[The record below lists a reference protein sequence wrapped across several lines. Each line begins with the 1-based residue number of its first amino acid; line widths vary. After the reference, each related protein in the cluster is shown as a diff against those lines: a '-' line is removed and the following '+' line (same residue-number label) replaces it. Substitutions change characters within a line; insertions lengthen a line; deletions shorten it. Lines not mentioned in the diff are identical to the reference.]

1 MLEIPLENVGA
12 KILIL
17 FGVLLGAFVVGTL
30 SHVRRGWTTPPHTRL
45 SYPLLDGL
53 IALAVLGILMITLWP
68 SSGLGGTRIH
78 LLPLSD
84 FWAHDHYRTSLMP
97 GIIAAIANFL
107 LFIPLGFLVGIRWR
121 SFDRWSTVVALGIG
135 VSLSIETLQF
145 ALGGHDSSFDDVFL
159 NALGAVCGRALMR
172 LLSRR
177 SRQGREA
184 SGSPLPDGNS

>member
-1 MLEIPLENVGA
+1 MIELPWERIGVMML
-12 KILIL
+12 
-17 FGVLLGAFVVGTL
+17 VLLAAFLGAFVVGAL
-30 SHVRRGWTTPPHTRL
+30 SYVRRRWTTPPHTRL
-45 SYPLLDGL
+45 PYPVLDGL
-53 IALAVLGILMITLWP
+53 IALALLGILVITLWP

-84 FWAHDHYRTSLMP
+84 FWAEDLYRTSLMP

-121 SFDRWSTVVALGIG
+121 SFDRWSTVIALGIG

-159 NALGAVCGRALMR
+159 NALGAASGHGLMR
-172 LLSRR
+172 MLRHR
-177 SRQGREA
+177 SRQGRAAGES
-184 SGSPLPDGNS
+184 SGPNGAG